1 MGAGQ
6 PEVGPRR
13 PLWESGPG
21 RAGLGGQGRA
31 LTSDTRGRLRLLLP
45 PPARPGSC
53 AMARRLRPGPRPP
66 SAAAVLAAMRGLDR
80 NSGNQPVPSAP
91 TKLAIA
97 SHPIPNSVPCAALPL
112 KLSVKG
118 ADFKCPAWRGDLV
131 PGGRWTAVLGDCR
144 KSTLPTAPCAGNP
157 EGPARQ

>member
-1 MGAGQ
+1 MGAGR
-6 PEVGPRR
+6 PEVGPGR

-21 RAGLGGQGRA
+21 RAGVGGQGRA

-97 SHPIPNSVPCAALPL
+97 SRPTPNSVPCAALPL